1 MDVDEE
7 PPEME
12 TIKEEAKWDVESIL
26 STYTNTDNHPG
37 VIADVVWVKS
47 KIKPHFNLGQGW
59 REIKGGY
66 IEEEVE

>member
-37 VIADVVWVKS
+37 VIADVVRVRS
-47 KIKPHFNLGQGW
+47 KIKPHFNLGQG
-59 REIKGGY
+59 
-66 IEEEVE
+66 